1 MLILLILLNTERKLD
16 QIVPFER
23 ENVRLRYGM
32 FLGHREDVLAVTG
45 RVFHLGWIRRWV
57 HEEPDV
63 RGGVLWY
70 DWAHGSGASRLRP
83 DRDFLRRFVGHVF
96 HQPRPDARHAT
107 RQRRRDA
114 IQVWCVLQR

>member
-63 RGGVLWY
+63 RGGVLWLSLI
-70 DWAHGSGASRLRP
+70 H
-83 DRDFLRRFVGHVF
+83 
-96 HQPRPDARHAT
+96 
-107 RQRRRDA
+107 
-114 IQVWCVLQR
+114 I